1 MLGNVLVSTC
11 SDIGETNMLFCQT
24 SRGISFIRKG
34 RNRQKGVIFSLIVKA
49 DDIFVFL
56 EIGTRN
62 IHIAVFTSVVV
73 VIFIYMYVKEK
84 QRCCRFCIYIHKID
98 LPKKLAICLSSI
110 QSESL
115 VRDLEME
122 EGRIT
127 IIKNMW

>member
-11 SDIGETNMLFCQT
+11 SDIVETNMLFCQT

-49 DDIFVFL
+49 DDISVFL

-73 VIFIYMYVKEK
+73 VIFIYICTRKTEMLS
-84 QRCCRFCIYIHKID
+84 FLYIHKID

>member
-11 SDIGETNMLFCQT
+11 SDIVETNMLFCQT

-73 VIFIYMYVKEK
+73 VIFIYICTRKTEMLS
-84 QRCCRFCIYIHKID
+84 FLYIHKID

-127 IIKNMW
+127 IIKNM

>member
-11 SDIGETNMLFCQT
+11 SDIVETNMLFCQT

-49 DDIFVFL
+49 DDISVFL

-62 IHIAVFTSVVV
+62 IHIAVFTSVAV
-73 VIFIYMYVKEK
+73 VIFIYICKRKTEMLS
-84 QRCCRFCIYIHKID
+84 FLYIHKID

>member
-11 SDIGETNMLFCQT
+11 SDIVETNMLFCQT

-73 VIFIYMYVKEK
+73 VIFIYICKRKTEMLS
-84 QRCCRFCIYIHKID
+84 FLYIHKID